1 MTALEKRLLA
11 LANGKELP
19 WNKTLN
25 YYLNLNYTVEISKI
39 SEEDGGGYF
48 ISIPLLQGCMSDGES
63 LEEAYANIE
72 EAKQEWLQSMLK
84 RNLPIPEPASDNQY
98 SGKFIIRI
106 PKSLH
111 RNLAEESKR
120 EGISLNQF
128 ISNSL
133 SYMIGMKHA

>member
-1 MTALEKRLLA
+1 M
-11 LANGKELP
+11 
-19 WNKTLN
+19 NKTLN